1 MATVKSEKINQ
12 GRREKSFQRSFSDMF
27 WFALY
32 LLVLLVAAIHL
43 PKSVTK
49 YYDTQLALIG
59 FGVIGTWRYC
69 WWLNHIIRAFIYGY
83 IIFPRRR
90 LKADH
95 LWASG
100 WRPKRLLFM
109 MTTFQELQ
117 TTTETVLQSILNECM
132 GLAVPITLFI
142 GTGADSDE
150 ANIESFFAKQ
160 KVNFSFEVV
169 IVRQKKPGKRYA
181 IGETLRAMVRHGLSV
196 EDLVVFMDG
205 DTFFEPGC
213 LRLCLPFFQLYPK
226 MQALTTHEKAIVN
239 GPVWVKKWLDMRFSQ
254 RDFTMQSYALS
265 NKILTLTGRMSMFR
279 GKHLCEPG
287 FIQIIEND
295 HLTHWLWG
303 EYRFLSGDDKSTWYY
318 LLKERADMFYIPDA
332 VTVTIEY
339 IRGNAVD
346 RMIENLRRWN
356 GNTLR
361 NGARA
366 MQLGPRTT
374 GFFIWWCLVD
384 QRCTIWTMLVG
395 HMMIIILALSSGAEF
410 LLVAFLWIAFSRLCM
425 SCMLFIHARRI
436 DMSFPFLLYIN
447 QFMSTIIKLYIVFR
461 LPQQRWKNRGDQ
473 HAGFAVAQG
482 NKLKSWVATYLT
494 IFYCTCCL
502 VLILIRLKLIGLP
515 SMGDIRTL
523 F

>member
-1 MATVKSEKINQ
+1 MATVTSANKAASPK
-12 GRREKSFQRSFSDMF
+12 GFQCTLPDLF
-27 WFALY
+27 WLAFY
-32 LLVLLVAAIHL
+32 LLVLLVFFLHL
-43 PKSVTK
+43 PKEVTK
-49 YYDTQLALIG
+49 YYDDQTALLG
-59 FGVIGTWRYC
+59 FGILGIWRYC
-69 WWLNHIIRAFIYGY
+69 WWMNHIIRAFIYGH
-83 IIFPRRR
+83 IIFPKRRV
-90 LKADH
+90 KANE
-95 LWASG
+95 LWVSG
-100 WRPKRLLFM
+100 WRPQRLFFM

-117 TTTETVLQSILNECM
+117 TTTETVLQSIVEECKSIN
-132 GLAVPITLFI
+132 VPITLFI

-150 ANIESFFAKQ
+150 VNIENFFAKQ
-160 KVNFSFEVV
+160 KLSFAFEVV
-169 IVRQKKPGKRYA
+169 IVRQKRPGKRYA
-181 IGETLRAMVRHGLSV
+181 IGETLRAMVRLGLDA

-205 DTFFEPGC
+205 DTYFEPNC
-213 LRLCLPFFQLYPK
+213 LRLCLPFFPLYPK
-226 MQALTTHEKAIVN
+226 MQALTTHEQATVL

-265 NKILTLTGRMSMFR
+265 NKILTLTGRMSIFR
-279 GKHLCEPG
+279 GKHLCESA

-303 EYRFLSGDDKSTWYY
+303 AYRFLSGDDKSTWYY

-332 VTVTIEY
+332 VTITIEY

-366 MQLGPRTT
+366 MKLGPRTT
-374 GFFIWWCLVD
+374 GFFIWWCLID
-384 QRCTIWTMLVG
+384 QRCAIWTMLIG
-395 HMMIIILALSSGAEF
+395 HMMILIFALSRGAIF

-436 DMSFPFLLYIN
+436 DMSFPFLLYVN
-447 QFMSTIIKLYIVFR
+447 QFMSTIIKIYIVFR

-473 HAGFAVAQG
+473 HTGFVAEHG
-482 NKLKSWVATYLT
+482 SRVKSWIATSLT
-494 IFYCTCCL
+494 VFYCTCCL
-502 VLILIRLKLIGLP
+502 VFILLRLKLVALP
-515 SMGDIRTL
+515 ALGDIKML